1 MDTNILESCL
11 IVQVQS
17 VDAFGI
23 LHLSYYPSFTVH
35 LHLEANQCA
44 SHAERKHLT
53 DSVKAQVLW
62 MGSTFKYPTPSIQ
75 AFRSTW
81 ARYGGEESV
90 DFLTWLNNPRY
101 RSVIVNYWER
111 HQTSHHH
118 IREKTRGNLSAR
130 GEMRMGRRREP
141 NKNSSTNNS
150 ISSQIKFTS
159 LSN

>member
-1 MDTNILESCL
+1 MSDSTSTIGWRFWYSPPVILSELYCTSTPRGEPVRESCRKKTL
-11 IVQVQS
+11 DWFSQS
-17 VDAFGI
+17 PN
-23 LHLSYYPSFTVH
+23 LSGRV
-35 LHLEANQCA
+35 
-44 SHAERKHLT
+44 
-53 DSVKAQVLW
+53 
-62 MGSTFKYPTPSIQ
+62 STFKYPTPSIQ

-81 ARYGGEESV
+81 YGGEESV

-118 IREKTRGNLSAR
+118 IREKTRGDLSAR

-150 ISSQIKFTS
+150 ISPQIKFTS